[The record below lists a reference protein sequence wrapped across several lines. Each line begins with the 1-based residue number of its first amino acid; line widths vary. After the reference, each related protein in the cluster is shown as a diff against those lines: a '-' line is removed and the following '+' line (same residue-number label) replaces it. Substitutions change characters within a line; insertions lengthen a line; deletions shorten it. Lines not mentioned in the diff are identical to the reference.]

1 MSLPSSYGSY
11 LVKKKYGTKL
21 GLLTE
26 VVLLVTSFFWMAL
39 GTIEV
44 SMSTTCQE
52 TSPVI
57 WWISFVSVNIFW

>member
-1 MSLPSSYGSY
+1 
-11 LVKKKYGTKL
+11 
-21 GLLTE
+21 
-26 VVLLVTSFFWMAL
+26 MAL

-57 WWISFVSVNIFW
+57 WWICFVSINIFW